1 MSDHG
6 LPVPIVCDG
15 HLRDEFMQS
24 VGMTRQELLDLLE
37 EKGIGQKDLFLMT
50 VDAKGNAAIV
60 KKEES
65 R

>member
-1 MSDHG
+1 
-6 LPVPIVCDG
+6 
-15 HLRDEFMQS
+15 MQS